1 MIDVTCDHY
10 VSRPDPP
17 LPSQTRQTEKQI
29 RSKDPGSVSEGT
41 GLQLG
46 RGWSLGGAWPG
57 LSVTGGQKIE
67 ARPYGGGGGE
77 ARSGMGWSGP
87 PPSLEPGACLYL

>member
-10 VSRPDPP
+10 ISRPDHRPP
-17 LPSQTRQTEKQI
+17 SSQTRQTEKQI

-41 GLQLG
+41 GLRWG

-67 ARPYGGGGGE
+67 ARPYGGGGGRH
-77 ARSGMGWSGP
+77 AQGWGGQGLQAWSTP
-87 PPSLEPGACLYL
+87 VSLRA